1 MVRTVHGRGFR
12 FVADVRDSSS
22 TRAPAKRPFARLPDE
37 IALTLDEL
45 AIVLFAL
52 DVVEGAEI
60 TADDRAKVRRA
71 VRLLTRKLWPELG
84 GLLDDD
90 EA

>member
-1 MVRTVHGRGFR
+1 
-12 FVADVRDSSS
+12 
-22 TRAPAKRPFARLPDE
+22 
-37 IALTLDEL
+37 
-45 AIVLFAL
+45 VLFAL

-71 VRLLTRKLWPELG
+71 VRLLTRKLWPELC

-90 EA
+90 EE